1 MGVFGQ
7 KLLTLDSLFRTGP
20 GTKAGHCDLH
30 FTGSFI
36 QETLLRANPTSVTE
50 LGEGMIVR

>member
-1 MGVFGQ
+1 MGAFGQ
-7 KLLTLDSLFRTGP
+7 KSLMLDSLFRIGP
-20 GTKAGHCDLH
+20 GTKAGQHDLH

-36 QETLLRANPTSVTE
+36 QETLLRANPMSVTE